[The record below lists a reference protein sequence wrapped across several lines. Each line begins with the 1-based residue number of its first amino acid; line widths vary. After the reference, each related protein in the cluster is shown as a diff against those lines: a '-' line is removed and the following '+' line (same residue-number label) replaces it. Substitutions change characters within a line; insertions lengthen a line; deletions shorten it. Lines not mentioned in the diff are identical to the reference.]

1 MNSFLFGN
9 HERQPSATSC
19 STSPCFV
26 LAFSACLLSQPKTRL
41 LHGCLP
47 SKNTFPSHP
56 FQHDHLSNK
65 HVSHGNYIYTQKDL
79 LGNHIDWLSRGVFHS
94 DKSTPFCHFPVVEIP
109 HRGELRLACV
119 EPSVRLWTILRLC
132 RPFATVRLWV
142 GPVSHTELCLICGAL
157 WYLVIGWS
165 EEVSRGHRGS
175 PAPANRPGTG
185 QLGHFVRRVWTT
197 PALPCSRTNVVSRF
211 RNDLLQ
217 AN

>member
-56 FQHDHLSNK
+56 LQHDHPSNK

-79 LGNHIDWLSRGVFHS
+79 LGNHIDWLSRDVFHS

-119 EPSVRLWTILRLC
+119 QPSVRPRTILRLC
-132 RPFATVRLWV
+132 PTFATVRLWV
-142 GPVSHTELCLICGAL
+142 GPVSYTRNCVSSAAA
-157 WYLVIGWS
+157 WYLVILVGPRKCP
-165 EEVSRGHRGS
+165 VAITGHLHLLIDL
-175 PAPANRPGTG
+175 GTG
-185 QLGHFVRRVWTT
+185 QLGYFVRRLWT
-197 PALPCSRTNVVSRF
+197 PAFAQEPFSDS
-211 RNDLLQ
+211 
-217 AN
+217 